1 VVVWLNGRFLAAR
14 DARVSALDRGLLHG
28 DGVYDTWRT
37 YGGEPFA
44 VTAHVRRLAGA
55 ARVLGLPSPGTA
67 LTWTRR
73 SRALVARSG
82 LADAAVRLTITRGAV
97 GDAVLPARAARP
109 TVLLTARVL
118 PADLG
123 RRQADGVAAIVLP
136 FPRDAA
142 SAWGRLKLV
151 GHASAVVGRLAAE
164 RRGAAEALYVSD
176 SGEVTEAISANVFV
190 VERGV
195 LVTPP
200 RTAGILPGVT
210 RAIVLELARRLG
222 LRARE
227 ERLTVA
233 RVRRAR
239 EVFLTGSTI
248 ELVPI
253 VRLDGRRIGDGRP
266 GATTRQLQA
275 AYAARVRAGLRR

>member
-37 YGGEPFA
+37 YGGRPFA
-44 VTAHVRRLAGA
+44 VAAHVRRLANA
-55 ARVLGLPSPGTA
+55 ARILGLSPPGTA
-67 LTWTRR
+67 LAWARR

-82 LADAAVRLTITRGAV
+82 LADAAVRLTITRGAA
-97 GDAVLPARAARP
+97 GDAVLPVRAARP
-109 TVLLTARVL
+109 TRLLTARPL

-123 RRQADGVAAIVLP
+123 RRQERGVSAIVLP

-142 SAWGRLKLV
+142 PAWGRLKLV
-151 GHASAVVGRLAAE
+151 GHASAVVGRLVAE
-164 RRGAAEALYVSD
+164 RRGAAEALYVDD
-176 SGEVTEAISANVFV
+176 SGEVTEAISANVFL

-200 RTAGILPGVT
+200 RAAGILPGVT
-210 RAIVLELARRLG
+210 RAIVLDLARRLG
-222 LRARE
+222 VRARE
-227 ERLTVA
+227 ERVTVA
-233 RVRRAR
+233 RLRRAR
-239 EVFLTGSTI
+239 EIFLTGSTI

-253 VRLDGRRIGDGRP
+253 ARVDGRRIGDGRP
-266 GATTRQLQA
+266 GATTRRLQA

>member
-1 VVVWLNGRFLAAR
+1 WLKRRFVAAR
-14 DARVSALDRGLLHG
+14 AAPVSALDRGPLHG
-28 DGVYDTWRT
+28 DGVYDPWRT

-44 VTAHVRRLAGA
+44 VAAHVRRLAGA
-55 ARVLGLPSPGTA
+55 ARVRGLPARGTA
-67 LTWTRR
+67 LAWARR

-82 LADAAVRLTITRGAV
+82 LADAAVRLTITRGAA

-109 TVLLTARVL
+109 TFLLTARPL

-123 RRQADGVAAIVLP
+123 RRQERGVAAIVLP

-142 SAWGRLKLV
+142 PAWGRLKLL

-164 RRGAAEALYVSD
+164 RRGAAEALYVGE
-176 SGEVTEAISANVFV
+176 SGEVTEAISANLFL
-190 VERGV
+190 VERSV

-210 RAIVLELARRLG
+210 RAIVLELARGLG

-227 ERLTVA
+227 ERVTVA
-233 RVRRAR
+233 RLHRAQ

-266 GATTRQLQA
+266 GATTQQLQA
-275 AYAARVRAGLRR
+275 AYAARVRAGPRR